1 MKLRLR
7 GGLRWLYPG
16 MRIKRWVLLSLASMG
31 LFVLG
36 LLEVIGAE
44 RVRQLYELLPK
55 SPTARE
61 AIVSLAMLAGIFGFG
76 LGLNQLVRSIARG
89 VAPGRHEKPADM
101 IFRTRLLE
109 RGPRVVALGGGT
121 GLSTLLRSLKEKT
134 ANITAVVTVMDDG
147 GSSGRLRAELD
158 VLPPGDV
165 RNCILA
171 LAADEEQMAE
181 LLQHRFKGGGELAG
195 HSLGNLLLVG
205 LEQATGGFDR
215 AIEAMSHVLAI
226 RGEVLPATL
235 TKTHLVARMEDGE
248 WLEGESRISADPR
261 RIEEIALADEN
272 VKPYEKVL
280 EAISR
285 ADLILLGPGSLF
297 TSIIPNLLVDG
308 ISDEIE
314 KAPAE
319 KVLVANLMTQPG
331 ETDGFTLCDHLRVLD
346 QYISVGS
353 FDSILVNDATPPEEI
368 LAGYQEE
375 RADLVRDDLRDDN
388 EYGLTVI
395 RADLIGTAQLEGKLT
410 VKHDPK
416 KLARVI
422 VENTRAFSRHQP
434 NP

>member
-1 MKLRLR
+1 MKLNLR
-7 GGLRWLYPG
+7 GWLRWFYPG
-16 MRIKRWVLLSLASMG
+16 MQIKRWILLSLASMG
-31 LFVLG
+31 IFVLG

-44 RVRQLYELLPK
+44 RVRRLYELLPK
-55 SPTARE
+55 GQAARG
-61 AIVSLAMLAGIFGFG
+61 AIVSFAMLIGLFGFG
-76 LGLNQLVRSIARG
+76 LGLNRLVRSIARG
-89 VAPGRHEKPADM
+89 VAPGRREKPADM

-109 RGPRVVALGGGT
+109 KGPRVVALGGGT
-121 GLSTLLRSLKEKT
+121 GLSTLLRGLKEKT

-171 LAADEEQMAE
+171 LAADEERMAE
-181 LLQHRFKGGGELAG
+181 LLQHRFKGGGELEG

-215 AIEAMSHVLAI
+215 AIEAMSQVLAI

-261 RIEEIALADEN
+261 KIEKIALAAEN
-272 VKPYEKVL
+272 VKPYDRVL

-297 TSIIPNLLVDG
+297 TSIIPNLLVEG
-308 ISDEIE
+308 ISEEIE
-314 KAPAE
+314 QSPAE
-319 KVLVANLMTQPG
+319 KMLVANLMTQPG

-346 QYISVGS
+346 QYVSVRS
-353 FDSILVNDATPPEEI
+353 FDSILVNDARPPEEI
-368 LAGYQEE
+368 LSGYREE
-375 RADLVRDDLRDDN
+375 KADLVKDDLRGDN

-416 KLARVI
+416 KLARAI
-422 VENTRAFSRHQP
+422 VENSRAFSHRQATP
-434 NP
+434 

>member
-1 MKLRLR
+1 MKLRLP

-16 MRIKRWVLLSLASMG
+16 MQIKRWVLLSLASMG
-31 LFVLG
+31 VFVLG

-44 RVRQLYELLPK
+44 RVRRLYELLPK
-55 SPTARE
+55 SPTARGV
-61 AIVSLAMLAGIFGFG
+61 IVSLAMILGIFGFG
-76 LGLNQLVRSIARG
+76 LGLNRLVRSIARG
-89 VAPGRHEKPADM
+89 VAPGRREKPSDM

-121 GLSTLLRSLKEKT
+121 GLSTLLRGLKEKT

-171 LAADEEQMAE
+171 LAADEERMAE
-181 LLQHRFKGGGELAG
+181 LLQHRFRGGGELAG

-215 AIEAMSHVLAI
+215 AIEAMSQVLAI

-248 WLEGESRISADPR
+248 RLEGESRISADPR
-261 RIEEIALADEN
+261 RIEEIALAAEN

-319 KVLVANLMTQPG
+319 KMLVANLMTQPG

-346 QYISVGS
+346 QYISVRS
-353 FDSILVNDATPPEEI
+353 FDSILVNDALPPKEI

-375 RADLVRDDLRDDN
+375 RAAPVEDDIRDDN

-416 KLARVI
+416 KLARAI
-422 VENTRAFSRHQP
+422 VENSRAFSHHQASP
-434 NP
+434 